1 MGRDEWKD
9 CCGNAIYEFVEKYS
23 DSESAPMITGMLID
37 IEEEREVM
45 KIIKNFDYF
54 KDKVKEAISKL

>member
-1 MGRDEWKD
+1 
-9 CCGNAIYEFVEKYS
+9 VEKYS

-54 KDKVKEAISKL
+54 KDKVKEAISKLLSD